1 MKVMSKGLQIYNLK
15 RFLKKHGIDEDL
27 IDLEALIDP
36 TLSYPENKEIV
47 ANHIKNM
54 VENKEYDAEKYDD
67 EYIQHLLNVA
77 RELHEERSE
86 QAQEQDEKF
95 KSKKVIDLEKS
106 KHPEKDLERW
116 SRNMGKMDILGI
128 DFIPDFSKTLK
139 KLIKGKKAK
148 S

>member
-15 RFLKKHGIDEDL
+15 RFLEKNNIDEDL

-36 TLSYPENKEIV
+36 TLSYPENKAIV
-47 ANHIKNM
+47 AEHIKNM
-54 VENKEYDAEKYDD
+54 IKNKEYDAEKYDD

-77 RELHEERSE
+77 MELHEERSE
-86 QAQEQDEKF
+86 KAQEQDEKI

-128 DFIPDFSKTLK
+128 DYIPDFSKPLK
-139 KLIKGKKAK
+139 KILRG
-148 S
+148 